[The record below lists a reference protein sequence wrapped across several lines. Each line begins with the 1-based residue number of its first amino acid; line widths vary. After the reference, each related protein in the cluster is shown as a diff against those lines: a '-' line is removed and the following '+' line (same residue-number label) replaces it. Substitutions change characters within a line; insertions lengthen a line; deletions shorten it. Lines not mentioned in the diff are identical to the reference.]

1 MKNISE
7 MGVNSFLYIT
17 VNEEIVESRQNNSKR
32 GKTERDVKLKLN

>member
-1 MKNISE
+1 

-32 GKTERDVKLKLN
+32 VKTKRDVKLKLN